1 MKRLT
6 VLLMAVCLILSM
18 SAAAFAADADA
29 LAAADRLNALGL
41 FNGMGTDANGKP
53 IYALEQVPTREQ
65 AITMLVRILGK
76 EAEALA
82 GTWEIPFTDVAD
94 WAKPYVG
101 YAYNNKLTNGISAT
115 EFGGSSTVTATQYLT
130 FVLRALGYDSSA
142 DFKWNAAWELSDKLG
157 ITSGEYNAETT
168 EFLRGDVTIVSN
180 SALDIPLKGSDDTL
194 LQTLQNSGAVPV
206 LLTDVESR
214 GHNLTSGKP
223 EGEAKTVRF
232 TFDNRLPAADEGYIY
247 GYSIQPLDN
256 GYTRIG
262 IEYVMP
268 EGMDIYLCD
277 YPNHNIF
284 SFWTDWKTSNKRS
297 VVQFDLSNKDF
308 AKVKTILCVFNN
320 GPEGQYHGQYIYIHE
335 EQTVEI
341 IGVSDGKP
349 VGAAEAINYSVLN
362 EFTQDIGIIHS
373 YTKQPLDNDR
383 TRFVLEYTMPA
394 GLKTIV
400 FNSPDSDKIEI
411 RDDRATPQTKNKL
424 IFDIKNAALAE
435 IELLTVSF
443 YSSDDK
449 RFLISTD
456 MEAAQ
461 IYLTDGKPV
470 GEAKAMEASVRDE
483 LAAGT
488 GTLHSLMMQPLDNG
502 YTRFSVDYTLPAG
515 KYIAVFDAPNADNIS
530 GRMPST
536 TNGARSNLVFDV
548 KNSALA
554 ASANMTIQFYTSD
567 NDRFFVILN
576 LKSPSQEAPNQ
587 APKSLVTEGKP
598 AGAAQAVDYFT
609 KDSLSAGAG
618 NINSLTMQPL
628 DNGYT
633 RFAVDYSL
641 PSSMNLSVFD
651 SPDGEKISIRKSNI
665 ESSGSLVFD
674 VENSA
679 LSVTELLVIKFSIS
693 DGERFAAMINFGEK
707 Q

>member
-6 VLLMAVCLILSM
+6 VLLMAVCLLLSI
-18 SAAAFAADADA
+18 SVAAFAADADA
-29 LAAADRLNALGL
+29 LASADRLNALGL
-41 FNGMGTDANGKP
+41 FNGTGTDANGKP
-53 IYALEQVPTREQ
+53 VYALEQVPTREQ

-82 GTWEIPFTDVAD
+82 GTWAIPFTDVAD

-101 YAYNNKLTNGISAT
+101 YAYTHKLTNGISDT
-115 EFGGSSTVTATQYLT
+115 EFGGSSIVTASQYLT
-130 FVLRALGYDSSA
+130 FVLRALGYDSST
-142 DFKWNAAWELSDKLG
+142 DFKWDAAWELSDKLG
-157 ITSGEYNAETT
+157 ITNGEYNAETT
-168 EFLRGDVTIVSN
+168 EFLRGDVAVISDA
-180 SALDIPLKGSDDTL
+180 ALDASLKGSGDTL
-194 LQTLQNSGAVPV
+194 LQTLQNAGAVPV

-214 GHNLTSGKP
+214 GHDLTSGKP

-232 TFDNRLPAADEGYIY
+232 TFDNRLPAAGEGYIY

-284 SFWTDWKTSNKRS
+284 SFWTDWKTSTKRS
-297 VVQFDLSNKDF
+297 VVQFDLSNQDF

-341 IGVSDGKP
+341 TGVSDGKP

-424 IFDIKNAALAE
+424 IFDIKNATLAE
-435 IELLTVSF
+435 IGLLTVSF

-456 MEAAQ
+456 MEVAQ
-461 IYLTDGKPV
+461 SYLTDGNPV
-470 GEAKAMEASVRDE
+470 GDAKIMTPVILDE

-488 GTLHSLMMQPLDNG
+488 GTLHSVIMQYLDNG
-502 YTRFSVDYTLPAG
+502 YTRFSVDYTFSAG
-515 KYIAVFDAPNADNIS
+515 KYIYAFDAPNADNIS
-530 GRMPST
+530 VKMPSA

-548 KNSALA
+548 KDSALA
-554 ASANMTIQFYTSD
+554 ASENITINFYTSE
-567 NDRFFVILN
+567 NDRFLVILN
-576 LKSPSQEAPNQ
+576 LTDLRQE

-598 AGAAQAVDYFT
+598 AGAAQTVDYFT

-618 NINSLTMQPL
+618 HINSLTMQPL

-679 LSVTELLVIKFSIS
+679 LSVTELLVIRFYIS
-693 DGERFAAMINFGEK
+693 DDERFAAMIKFGEK
-707 Q
+707 L